1 MSTFISA
8 KIVKDSYC
16 LTSPDDPVGVR
27 LTTMELCYPRY
38 IHSELM
44 THRMFSRCSASSRAI
59 PIEKM
64 IDSACVIPNYWG
76 KNKAGMQADGELSSC
91 DKGVAETI
99 WFEAM
104 LAAKNYARQLAE
116 IGVHKQTANRLLEP
130 FSLMHTVVTSTEWE
144 NFFSLRISPL
154 AQPEMLEL
162 AICMREALNTSCPD
176 LVEAGCWHTPYVTF
190 DEESFVTFRIKRS
203 VARCARVSYNLHG
216 SNQRSTLERDVELF
230 NRLVSSKPMHA
241 SPLEHVAIPLGN
253 SGFCRNFRGW
263 KSLRVVLEEGEIV
276 PGFVVGED

>member
-59 PIEKM
+59 PVEKM
-64 IDSACVIPNYWG
+64 IESACVIPDYWG
-76 KNKAGMQADGELSSC
+76 KNKAGMQADGELSEC
-91 DKGVAETI
+91 DKGLAETI
-99 WFEAM
+99 WFDAM
-104 LAAKNYARQLAE
+104 ICAKSYARQLSE
-116 IGVHKQTANRLLEP
+116 LGVHKQTVNRLIEP

-144 NFFSLRISPL
+144 NFFSLRINSL
-154 AQPEMLEL
+154 AQPEMRQL
-162 AICMREALNTSCPD
+162 AERMREAMQNSNPEL
-176 LVEAGCWHTPYVTF
+176 LEAGSWHTPYL
-190 DEESFVTFRIKRS
+190 DEHEEPLVTFRIKRS

-263 KSLRVVLEEGEIV
+263 KSLRVVLEEGDSV
-276 PGFVVGED
+276 PGFIVGED